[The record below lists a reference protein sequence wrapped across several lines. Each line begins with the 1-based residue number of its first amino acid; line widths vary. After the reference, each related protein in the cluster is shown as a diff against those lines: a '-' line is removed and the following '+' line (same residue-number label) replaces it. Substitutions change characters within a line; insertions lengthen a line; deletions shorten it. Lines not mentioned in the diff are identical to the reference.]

1 MMKVM
6 NLMGIRTM
14 RSMIRKVT
22 TMRMKMRTKMIMI
35 KMAKLKKI

>member
-14 RSMIRKVT
+14 RSMIRIVT
-22 TMRMKMRTKMIMI
+22 TMRMEMRTKMIMI